1 MQKRMIAPIIF
12 GLVGTV
18 ILVMLGNWQIDRMI
32 WKEDILARIDAR
44 LAAAPVPLPESPEAE
59 RDLFLAVQ
67 VQGEMVGEEIHV
79 LSSSPATGPGYR
91 VITAFETTDG
101 RRILI
106 DRGIVP
112 EAYKDA
118 PRSPENGTL
127 TGNLYWLQE
136 DIPIT
141 PPNYARN
148 IWFGRD
154 PVALAEALDTEPLLL
169 VLSYTSLSSG
179 PLPAPIGNNI
189 PNSHLGYAVTWYGFA
204 LVWIGMTLYL
214 LIRIKR
220 KTV

>member
-1 MQKRMIAPIIF
+1 MQKRMIAPILF

-112 EAYKDA
+112 EAYKEA

-141 PPNYARN
+141 PPNYPRN